1 MSTQPA
7 FEPVCSGT
15 DGAVTLR
22 IAPRP
27 RDLGGFTVRRV
38 LPAPERRM
46 VGPFIFFDEMGP
58 AVFPPGEGIEVRPHP
73 HIAIAT
79 ITYLFDGE
87 EYGTGL
93 MAVFRTGAPV
103 ELVAAADT
111 RLMLIGGEPVGERTI
126 WWNFVSS
133 SKERIEQAKRDWRE
147 GRFGRIE
154 GDDEFIP
161 LPDSA

>member
-1 MSTQPA
+1 MEEIAPA
-7 FEPVCSGT
+7 FAHTPADRLPEIAA
-15 DGAVTLR
+15 DGVTLR
-22 IAPRP
+22 LI
-27 RDLGGFTVRRV
+27 LGEAFGAVSPVRTYSKTLYAEAL
-38 LPAPERRM
+38 LPAGERLALPLEFTDR
-46 VGPFIFFDEMGP
+46 
-58 AVFPPGEGIEVRPHP
+58 AVYVVSGSV
-73 HIAIAT
+73 AV
-79 ITYLFDGE
+79 DGE

-133 SKERIEQAKRDWRE
+133 SKERIEQAKRSWRE
-147 GRFGRIE
+147 ARFDRIE

-161 LPDSA
+161 LPESS